1 MAYGDME
8 SFPKNSLVHLRRC
21 KRESQGLRLGSL
33 EVRHEI
39 EIQMPAIYWEQ
50 GRNVGE
56 GREPSRDKPQP
67 DPLGHGVQNCPHAEV
82 AGGLAFC
89 APVSASSQEAGCDY
103 LSSGVFWSA
112 KGKPQR
118 WGTAWSHEQ
127 PKSQLPHPLRLSG
140 RHPKASITPVEAA
153 NEFSS
158 SPAVPPAPFPLQKT
172 WLNACLPWSHSL
184 FCVGESST
192 PLHFLK
198 CFIYTF
204 VVALSS

>member
-82 AGGLAFC
+82 GGGWPFVPLYL
-89 APVSASSQEAGCDY
+89 PVPKRQGVIISLVGC
-103 LSSGVFWSA
+103 SGQPKA
-112 KGKPQR
+112 NLRDG
-118 WGTAWSHEQ
+118 EQ
-127 PKSQLPHPLRLSG
+127 PGATSNRSPSCPTHWGCRAG
-140 RHPKASITPVEAA
+140 TPK
-153 NEFSS
+153 
-158 SPAVPPAPFPLQKT
+158 PP
-172 WLNACLPWSHSL
+172 
-184 FCVGESST
+184 
-192 PLHFLK
+192 
-198 CFIYTF
+198 
-204 VVALSS
+204 